1 MKNDNSKFFL
11 MVTIFGVIV
20 AFLLFILIFNLSSST
35 VKKEKSDRDEIAKEI
50 EEDEKNNLKTKSFM
64 VSEIYSEE
72 RKLKLYDY
80 KEQSFFEV
88 VVDTSATLTDENGIK
103 MVFYKIEE
111 GDVLDIKYNKSTR
124 QVQSVTY
131 TDGFFRSEKTKGL
144 EVSDANLSFLIGD
157 KQYTYCRET
166 IAKYREEPLE
176 ITSISPYDTVIM
188 KGAGNFVSYIE
199 KTSGHGT
206 VEIINK
212 KNVADGYIE
221 VDRDDV
227 IELSKFEFKDFPV
240 GEHKMVIKGS
250 NINPYVAEF
259 DLKEDETYSI
269 DLDKVDYLKANV
281 IFSVDVDNV
290 ILTVDGVEK
299 DENKAVPITYGTH
312 KISIA
317 KEGYETISHTITVG
331 KPALTITYTMVEDE
345 SGSTFSIETTPK
357 GADVYIDNKYVG
369 ISPLEVPVEY
379 GEHNIVLR
387 LDGYLQS
394 SFDFVAE
401 DTLHKFNI
409 ALKKDSDSSE

>member
-11 MVTIFGVIV
+11 IVTILGVIV
-20 AFLLFILIFNLSSST
+20 AFLLFILIFNLSSNSI
-35 VKKEKSDRDEIAKEI
+35 KKEKSNRDEIAKEI
-50 EEDEKNNLKTKSFM
+50 EEDEKNNLTTKSFM
-64 VSEIYSEE
+64 VVEVFGDE
-72 RKLKLYDY
+72 RKLKLYNY

-88 VVDTSATLTDENGIK
+88 VVDTKTTLTDENGIK
-103 MVFYKIEE
+103 MVFYKIEK
-111 GDVLDIKYNKSTR
+111 GDILDIKYNNSTR
-124 QVQSVTY
+124 HVESVTY
-131 TDGFFRSEKTKGL
+131 TEGFFRNKQTKGL
-144 EVSDANLSFLIGD
+144 EVSTESLSFLVDD

-166 IAKYREEPLE
+166 IATYREEPME
-176 ITSISPYDTVIM
+176 ITSISPYDTVVM

-206 VEIINK
+206 VEITNQK
-212 KNVADGYIE
+212 KVTNGYVE

-227 IELSKFEFKDFPV
+227 VELSKFSTKDFPV
-240 GEHKMVIKGS
+240 GSHKIVIKGS
-250 NINPYVAEF
+250 NINPYIAEF
-259 DLKEDETYSI
+259 DLKEDETHTI
-269 DLDKVDYLKANV
+269 DLSKVDYLKANV
-281 IFSVDVDNV
+281 YFNVDVDNV

-299 DENKAVPITYGTH
+299 DENKAVPLTYGTH
-312 KISIA
+312 KVTVA
-317 KEGYETISHTITVG
+317 KEGYETISHNITIG
-331 KPALTITYTMVEDE
+331 KPGLTVNYTMVEDA
-345 SGSTFSIETTPK
+345 SGSTFSIETTPE

-409 ALKKDSDSSE
+409 ALKKDSSQ